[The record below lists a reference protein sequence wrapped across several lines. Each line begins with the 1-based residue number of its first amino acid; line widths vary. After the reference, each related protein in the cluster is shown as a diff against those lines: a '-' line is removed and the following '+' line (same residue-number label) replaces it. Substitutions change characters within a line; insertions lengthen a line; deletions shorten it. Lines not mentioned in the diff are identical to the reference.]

1 MYPTIPHM
9 IVACL
14 SCKYAANGARRTCRK
29 RRVCSLSSA
38 KIVIKNE
45 NIARRCRF
53 FAKCLKI
60 NGFLICRLS
69 ACKRWPFS
77 MRKTAFGNAKG
88 CLSQNRWAKAK
99 SATSAYGVA
108 DFRCLSEKREYLLI
122 CSGSIWPGRTSLFH
136 SCQVFWSAAP
146 AMLLCRRYALLY

>member
-1 MYPTIPHM
+1 MAAFWIPLFSGMTTCHRAAEKQSGKKLYNLKDYSLCRTHVYYCCIPTASSASPHM
-9 IVACL
+9 
-14 SCKYAANGARRTCRK
+14 
-29 RRVCSLSSA
+29 
-38 KIVIKNE
+38 
-45 NIARRCRF
+45 
-53 FAKCLKI
+53 
-60 NGFLICRLS
+60 RLS
-69 ACKRWPFS
+69 IVGPF
-77 MRKTAFGNAKG
+77 RGPITTNANTPELRMAR
-88 CLSQNRWAKAK
+88 LSQNRWAKAK